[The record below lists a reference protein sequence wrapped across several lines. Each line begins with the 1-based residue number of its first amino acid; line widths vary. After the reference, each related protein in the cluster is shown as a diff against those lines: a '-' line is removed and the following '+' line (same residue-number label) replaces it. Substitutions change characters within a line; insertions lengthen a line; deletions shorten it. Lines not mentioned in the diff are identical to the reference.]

1 MLSRSGQVVYHRA
14 LARNFGLRES
24 AGGWRAVGCR
34 ACGAP
39 HEHAVAVAA
48 LLHALTT
55 FASAPRRVSCT
66 PGHFAAARA
75 PFNSRASHCVPVRRT
90 GLAHAAAG
98 PSRARSPAAASVTLC
113 DAAGGEAGAGAGDGR
128 LDCVDV
134 GDAAVHIG
142 HGIDGLTLVR
152 ECGLLGLK
160 LHWCHSLTRARARA
174 LPCDPVEL
182 LRFVFVFVIVSN
194 FPPQFIITGRA
205 ARADVGRWLVARLQ
219 GRLAARCGVAPPR
232 LRAGGEGG
240 GDDGA
245 PTMSAAAAAP
255 AELGP
260 VAVAAFAADVDAVI
274 AEAVEGVAR
283 DIGAACTVR
292 SFCGP

>member
-1 MLSRSGQVVYHRA
+1 MSQVY
-14 LARNFGLRES
+14 
-24 AGGWRAVGCR
+24 
-34 ACGAP
+34 
-39 HEHAVAVAA
+39 
-48 LLHALTT
+48 
-55 FASAPRRVSCT
+55 
-66 PGHFAAARA
+66 
-75 PFNSRASHCVPVRRT
+75 
-90 GLAHAAAG
+90 
-98 PSRARSPAAASVTLC
+98 
-113 DAAGGEAGAGAGDGR
+113 
-128 LDCVDV
+128 
-134 GDAAVHIG
+134 
-142 HGIDGLTLVR
+142 
-152 ECGLLGLK
+152 
-160 LHWCHSLTRARARA
+160 
-174 LPCDPVEL
+174 
-182 LRFVFVFVIVSN
+182 FVFVFVLN

-240 GDDGA
+240 RDDGVD

-260 VAVAAFAADVDAVI
+260 GAVAAFAADVDAVI